1 MNSRE
6 KKLLAVLVVVAV
18 LAAAD
23 RLWEFSQKGISA
35 PDADKVM
42 ADARTAAT
50 NTAAAVSALPLKTGE
65 QYALFGAQRTA
76 VQNPFIPALNIAVPD
91 AAASGAASGGALQYT
106 GYIAVGSR
114 LLAII
119 GGMEYAVGD
128 AIPSTGDVVRA
139 ISGTAVRLFSPSKNA
154 EWELTYS
161 GDDF

>member
-1 MNSRE
+1 MSSRE
-6 KKLLAVLVVVAV
+6 KKLLFVLVVVAL

-23 RLWEFSQKGISA
+23 KLWQWSQRGASPLDPAKAIT
-35 PDADKVM
+35 
-42 ADARTAAT
+42 DARTAAT
-50 NTAAAVSALPLKTGE
+50 SVAASVSALPLKAGE
-65 QYALFGAQRTA
+65 QYALFGAQRTV
-76 VQNPFIPALNIAVPD
+76 VQNPFVPAQIVSVPD
-91 AAASGAASGGALQYT
+91 AAQAGAAGGAALQYT
-106 GYIAVGSR
+106 GYVAVGTH

-154 EWELTYS
+154 EWELSYS